1 MTRPLAHSDSCG
13 VHSSLRHI
21 ASPPSP
27 SSDEPRPSGRGCW
40 LPLLTLLLASCA
52 RGPSLPVLYDVPP
65 FALTS
70 EQKKTFSSTS
80 LQGQVWVANFI
91 FTNCPGPCLR
101 MSAQMKVLQDKT
113 TSRLV
118 SFTVDPQRDTPD
130 VLAKYALRHRA
141 QSDRWTFLT
150 GPKDQLNYL
159 SRTVFKIGD
168 IEADLTH
175 STRLILVDQQM
186 RIRGFYDSADPEEM
200 AKLLAGIASLR

>member
-1 MTRPLAHSDSCG
+1 MPG
-13 VHSSLRHI
+13 LR
-21 ASPPSP
+21 
-27 SSDEPRPSGRGCW
+27 
-40 LPLLTLLLASCA
+40 LLFVTLLLAGCG

-70 EQKKTFSSTS
+70 EQKKPFSSAS

-141 QSDRWTFLT
+141 QADRWTFLT

-175 STRLILVDQQM
+175 STRLILVDQKM
-186 RIRGFYDSADPEEM
+186 RIRGFYDSADPDEM
-200 AKLLAGIASLR
+200 AKLLAGIESLR